1 VERGPGAVG
10 PLLRSDPPGR
20 LGGLSGLPDAE
31 ELTQQQILG
40 VHRHVR
46 GELALPPTLLV
57 L

>member
-10 PLLRSDPPGR
+10 ALLRADPPGR
-20 LGGLSGLPDAE
+20 LVGLLGLPDAE
-31 ELTQQQILG
+31 ELAQQQILG

-46 GELALPPTLLV
+46 GEFALPPTLLM